1 MPAAE
6 SIPHDPTD
14 HPFEIHHGTV
24 PALTERADRTPA
36 STELVL
42 TPTRLHRRNLRDRL
56 RRANAPQSVFTFAQP
71 LDVARRLAGERGA
84 RTECLDRV
92 DRLYHLEVAVREAR
106 DHGADWHRDLAVS
119 MGTDLADSAER
130 VEHLRA
136 EVETTTG
143 FHPDRLASLRA
154 AARDIEGPDRED
166 ALARIDAAVALQRTL
181 ADRTD
186 TAPSAD
192 AITRGATRELAA
204 EGQPLWNDVYADIER
219 VTVAGVSTLGAT
231 LVDFL
236 GSVGRATDADTELR
250 LHLRHA
256 TGEPLAE
263 RLPDLC
269 SVERPGA
276 TVIEG

>member
-143 FHPDRLASLRA
+143 FHPDRLRA
-154 AARDIEGPDRED
+154 FAPPPETSR
-166 ALARIDAAVALQRTL
+166 ARIGRTRWH
-181 ADRTD
+181 ASTRPSPCNERSPTERT
-186 TAPSAD
+186 PPPRP
-192 AITRGATRELAA
+192 TRS
-204 EGQPLWNDVYADIER
+204 P
-219 VTVAGVSTLGAT
+219 
-231 LVDFL
+231 
-236 GSVGRATDADTELR
+236 VGRPANSPPKGSPCGTTCTPTSSGSPSRA
-250 LHLRHA
+250 
-256 TGEPLAE
+256 
-263 RLPDLC
+263 
-269 SVERPGA
+269 
-276 TVIEG
+276 